1 MSIIVDKQWNI
12 GLCVYKENRLTKDGL
27 NSLIAILVVC
37 LRIKNDDT
45 TSKQTVK
52 ISPVRKEVY

>member
-1 MSIIVDKQWNI
+1 MKYRVMCLQRKQINKRWAEF
-12 GLCVYKENRLTKDGL
+12 V
-27 NSLIAILVVC
+27 IAILVVC